1 MENFTGKF
9 LWNSNLLEKI
19 TGGKSSGYWEC
30 DGIEIDSRKVKEGD
44 LFLALSGQKL
54 DGHNFVEDSILAG
67 ASAVMIKNDYTKNY
81 KKFQNITVTDV
92 FQSLI
97 HIAQEARMRAEKLY
111 KTKFIAITGSSGK
124 TSTKEMMKIVLG
136 KIGNTYAN
144 PESFNNH
151 VGVRH
156 KLSVNNG
163 LRLSAL
169 IEPLVDVNSFHNLG
183 STISNRTLPAVA
195 HSEDGVIM
203 AVEHFEKNIFGIMW
217 HFERENPFKV
227 EDQDLVSYLFR

>member
-1 MENFTGKF
+1 MD
-9 LWNSNLLEKI
+9 WAINSNKPILGVCRGMQFIQDYFGIPL
-19 TGGKSSGYWEC
+19 KS
-30 DGIEIDSRKVKEGD
+30 I
-44 LFLALSGQKL
+44 
-54 DGHNFVEDSILAG
+54 
-67 ASAVMIKNDYTKNY
+67 
-81 KKFQNITVTDV
+81 
-92 FQSLI
+92 
-97 HIAQEARMRAEKLY
+97 
-111 KTKFIAITGSSGK
+111 
-124 TSTKEMMKIVLG
+124 
-136 KIGNTYAN
+136 
-144 PESFNNH
+144 NNH